1 MTKFKDLEFK
11 KLPDLSGIYCRIMF
25 ENGFGASIVNHKY
38 SYGGKDGL
46 YELAVLDTN
55 GELHYDNSVANGDVL
70 GYLSEDDV
78 ERYLEE
84 IKSLEPN
91 ESR

>member
-11 KLPDLSGIYCRIMF
+11 ELPDLSGIYCRIMF